1 MPSRLFC
8 FLCLILHSVLESPVK
23 AQILEDKAT
32 MEVVQRGID
41 HIYNYEFAEADAL
54 RRTLQGRYPGHPVT
68 YFIAAFQMYW
78 QYLPIKDN
86 RAKVGEYVRNLNQCL
101 AAVEKQYD
109 KNSEHPEAV
118 FFRLAARGYLALMY
132 NYQNELLKAAG
143 EGQKVYNNLTEA
155 LKITEQNPEFL
166 FVTGTYNYYV
176 EAYPEDHAIVRPLM
190 IFFKDGNKN
199 LGLKQLDL
207 ATKRA
212 VITQVEAAY
221 FLAQTYL
228 DHESRPDLATKYTA
242 QLVSAYPQNHI
253 FRMIHVQ
260 SLLLAGRYAE
270 AERELPEL
278 KKQSSGFFPITWR
291 FFDGYLQEKKY
302 RNDTTA
308 QNYYIA
314 ALKTPYD
321 AQYTKEYHAMAYAGL
336 ARIADRNGNEQKAK
350 EYYKKCLNL
359 AQYKSVIE
367 EAKRYLK

>member
-1 MPSRLFC
+1 MHFRLFC
-8 FLCLILHSVLESPVK
+8 FLYLFLHSLLESSVK
-23 AQILEDKAT
+23 AQILDDKPT

-54 RRTLQGRYPGHPVT
+54 RRKVQVRYPGHPVT
-68 YFIAAFQMYW
+68 HFMAAFQMYW

-86 RAKVGEYVRNLNQCL
+86 KTKVSEYIRNLNNCL
-101 AAVEKQYD
+101 AAVEKQYG
-109 KNSEHPEAV
+109 KNSEHPEAI

-132 NYQNELLKAAG
+132 NYQDERLKAAG
-143 EGQKVYNNLTEA
+143 EGQKAYSNLTEA
-155 LKITEQNPEFL
+155 LKLTEQNSEFL

-199 LGLKQLDL
+199 LGLKQLNL

-212 VITQVEAAY
+212 VITKVEAAY
-221 FLAQTYL
+221 FLTQTYL
-228 DHESRPDLATKYTA
+228 DHESRPDLAAKYTD
-242 QLVSAYPQNHI
+242 QLVSAYPKNPI

-270 AERELPEL
+270 AESELPEL
-278 KKQSSGFFPITWR
+278 KKQNNGFFPITWR
-291 FFDGYLQEKKY
+291 YFDGYLQEKKY
-302 RNDTTA
+302 HNDTTA
-308 QNYYIA
+308 QNYYLA

-321 AQYTKEYHAMAYAGL
+321 AQYTKEYHAMSYAGL
-336 ARIADRNGNEQKAK
+336 ARIADRSGNKQKAK
-350 EYYKKCLNL
+350 EHYKKCLDL
-359 AQYKSVIE
+359 AQYKSVIG